1 MTLKDMEVRFMR
13 RSRNWL
19 AALAGVCCGLFGA
32 MLFTG
37 SERPALAASGD
48 RYQDY
53 IMCTGAVTLGSKT
66 QTDGVWMLDYR
77 GGKLMASVIDR
88 SSGKMGGWA
97 EVDLVAEFG
106 IPPKTDVH
114 FMMTT
119 GQIANGQAA
128 NYVCEVTTGKF
139 GVYTMGN
146 SDTGVIQIRRHDLT
160 NFRGA
165 TKTTSVL
172 QAGGAEQ
179 K

>member
-1 MTLKDMEVRFMR
+1 MR
-13 RSRNWL
+13 RTRNWL
-19 AALAGVCCGLFGA
+19 AGIAGICCGLFGA

-37 SERPALAASGD
+37 SEKPAHASSGD
-48 RYQDY
+48 RFQDY
-53 IMCTGAVTLGSKT
+53 IMCTGAVSVNGKV

-77 GGKLMASVIDR
+77 GGKLVASVIDR
-88 SSGKMGGWA
+88 TTGKMGGWA
-97 EVDLVAEFG
+97 EVDLVSEFG

-119 GQIANGQAA
+119 GQIAQGQAA
-128 NYVCEVTTGKF
+128 LYVCEVATGKF
-139 GVYTMGN
+139 GVYTMGS
-146 SDTGVIQIRRHDLT
+146 SDSGVIQIRRHDLT

-172 QAGGAEQ
+172 QASGTEQ